1 MKKGSMQLGINAI
14 VVLIIALAILGLAMS
29 FVTSLFKGGEE
40 KLGSLIG
47 RTELPIH
54 ADATEPLRF
63 ERSDITIKSG
73 KSTALKVSVYNNNFQ
88 SDEDIYI
95 DLVGCTDA
103 EGDSESGITL
113 SSLSQKIPLGT
124 DGGYGVIIS
133 IDDEVDPGTYI
144 CSVEAVGDTSGN
156 FVSEQLFIT
165 VIV

>member
-1 MKKGSMQLGINAI
+1 MRKGSMQLGINAI

-29 FVTSLFKGGEE
+29 FVTSLFKGGQE

-54 ADATEPLRF
+54 ADATEPLKF

-73 KSTALKVSVYNNNFQ
+73 KTTELKVSVYNSNFQ
-88 SDEDIYI
+88 ADEDVFIR
-95 DLVGCTDA
+95 LVDCQDA
-103 EGDSESGITL
+103 EKEIENGIDL

-124 DGGYGVIIS
+124 DGGYGVIITVS
-133 IDDEVDPGTYI
+133 DEVEPGTYI
-144 CSVEAVGDTSGN
+144 CSIEARGYDSDN
-156 FVSEQLFIT
+156 FVSQQLFVN